1 MILHLRRDIFGETAT
16 LGQMLI
22 DYEDGHGRRPFGYVV
37 EDVDRGLD
45 QAMPLS
51 QIQASKIKART
62 AIPTGHYPVRLEHS
76 GKYGPD
82 WPTVVE
88 VPGYRYIRI
97 HSGNSSDDT
106 EGCIMVGKTRDP
118 ASMTI
123 GTSRQYVRWLV
134 DEIRKRITHGEAVW
148 LVIERD
154 PATWPTP

>member
-1 MILHLRRDIFGETAT
+1 MILHLRRDIFGEAAT
-16 LGQMLI
+16 LGTMTI
-22 DYEDGHGRRPFGYVV
+22 DYEDGQGRRPFGFVV

-51 QIQASKIKART
+51 QVQAGKVKART

-82 WPTVVE
+82 WPTVCE

-97 HSGNSSDDT
+97 HSGNDSADT
-106 EGCIMVGKTRDP
+106 EGCILVGKTRNP
-118 ASMTI
+118 ATMTI

-134 DEIRKRITHGEAVW
+134 DEIRNCIGRGEAVW
-148 LVIERD
+148 LVIDRD
-154 PATWPTP
+154 PAAWPG